1 MLVSSV
7 LVKVGLL
14 VLIMEVRMVWLEY
27 LIMNWILVVFL
38 WFWVSSL
45 KG

>member
-38 WFWVSSL
+38 WFWVSNL